1 MKSPL
6 PLVALILAAL
16 GPGRPC
22 VSASGFSLF
31 SRAWGDVIVAT
42 DLTEKGKTLK
52 PPSTGNPV
60 YYRGRSLGIRLGTIP
75 GDQLPDEKQMNRFVA
90 EILARQGYLGATP
103 GLHEPTLYLVVQWG
117 YLESRSGD
125 LLWFLGYDA
134 DKDIGAP
141 SFPGQLGPEVWRRNF
156 RSPII
161 EAILENASSAIYG
174 IIVTAFE
181 YRSASTA
188 DPIIYWQTRIGL
200 PANGK
205 SMAEALPAMMLAA
218 GPAIGR
224 ENESPV
230 LINVDEPRKGHVE
243 LGELQS
249 RGVVDELPPRSK
261 DSDAKK

>member
-1 MKSPL
+1 MNGLLTDLYELTMAAGYFEAGKTEEKATFEVTVRRL
-6 PLVALILAAL
+6 PPYRNYVLAAGL
-16 GPGRPC
+16 PQVVDYLLNLNFAAEEVDYLRHLPQFR
-22 VSASGFSLF
+22 SAPAAFFDYL
-31 SRAWGDVIVAT
+31 
-42 DLTEKGKTLK
+42 L
-52 PPSTGNPV
+52 
-60 YYRGRSLGIRLGTIP
+60 
-75 GDQLPDEKQMNRFVA
+75 RF
-90 EILARQGYLGATP
+90 RFT
-103 GLHEPTLYLVVQWG
+103 
-117 YLESRSGD
+117 GD
-125 LLWFLGYDA
+125 LFAVYEGTPLFANEPMMTL
-134 DKDIGAP
+134 
-141 SFPGQLGPEVWRRNF
+141 